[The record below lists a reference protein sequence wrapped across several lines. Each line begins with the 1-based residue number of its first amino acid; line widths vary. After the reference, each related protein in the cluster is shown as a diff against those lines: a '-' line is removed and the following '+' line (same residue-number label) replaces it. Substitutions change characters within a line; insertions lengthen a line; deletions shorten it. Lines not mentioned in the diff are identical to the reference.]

1 MIHASLWPR
10 REFPFEQLP
19 AALTYLKAGRAR
31 GKVVLRLK

>member
-1 MIHASLWPR
+1 MVHASLWLR

-31 GKVVLRLK
+31 VVLRVK